1 MSSVQFTALIRFPFI
16 RGDFEDPP
24 QAQWDAE
31 RDRQL
36 WKVISKT
43 SKTSD
48 LDWVDLADK
57 FQVPPTFLLQ
67 QAAWL
72 YERHLDHVRNQ
83 MKRVSISNANPSPS
97 PTGGSTL
104 AAMGGV
110 AMRRGGSAGSGGL
123 LQLWLD
129 VRGTALV
136 CEVLRLR
143 CLVSTLERMICA
155 FYAPDLLTH
164 LSPLTLKDTVNNYD
178 HAVPGAG
185 SSTYSEFRPPR
196 FQQKRT
202 RDLATFEEGD
212 GTQEIDDS
220 GSHETSLPF
229 ASAARTQPGSS
240 KYPQETQFRTS
251 SRTEQ
256 TVPQN
261 DTRKAPPSRQTSLD
275 VHSLATTEAA
285 SSMTSSGGPPSAAKS
300 PMSPVSNHRAE
311 LGRLGSPRHAGLRGR
326 KEGSEGTPSMGSSFS
341 DIDAHYWACA
351 SVLLDYFSDFF
362 WRDTAHMQAV
372 WFHLLDIWQENAK
385 WLPWESIIEEEKAR
399 LKIERERGMLMG
411 MGSMRSVLERAR
423 TFEKHI
429 RETIDLIQIVAWG
442 VRGKPSPGPGPD
454 AHMVMKEQDVQR
466 GNKRGAMGFDLVD
479 RVIYD
484 PKGEAWCP
492 AGDYETG
499 PWVSGLKPWLQFLG
513 IGGPGVAV
521 STAVRRNNHHNNNNT
536 VKAAGDAGPAN
547 EDQDKEIT
555 LTRYIPQPAIAILKS
570 HTKRT
575 TTMAS
580 RLDARLPDRRLAF
593 QVGIEDNSLSFPEVW
608 KEEQHTYVSQL
619 TGCKTTYSLR
629 NGVPPIVRHRGW
641 GDVSMSVKK
650 PDLVLLDECV
660 ALSRRV
666 GVYEPVGRAPENDD
680 DDDDDDDDEEEDGDE
695 DGDEDGE
702 EESEVEDV
710 FDMWTVVESI
720 VRAESGETGS
730 RGGNESDQLLDLGP
744 MFDHWCAIDEVEEF

>member
-1 MSSVQFTALIRFPFI
+1 MPPSLPPPPNLTTTTTTTTTLPRLTPLYTHGPNKIPLAAAYPLIKSLLHH
-16 RGDFEDPP
+16 PP
-24 QAQWDAE
+24 CPH
-31 RDRQL
+31 R
-36 WKVISKT
+36 
-43 SKTSD
+43 
-48 LDWVDLADK
+48 
-57 FQVPPTFLLQ
+57 
-67 QAAWL
+67 
-72 YERHLDHVRNQ
+72 
-83 MKRVSISNANPSPS
+83 PS
-97 PTGGSTL
+97 PTSWPC
-104 AAMGGV
+104 
-110 AMRRGGSAGSGGL
+110 SA
-123 LQLWLD
+123 
-129 VRGTALV
+129 
-136 CEVLRLR
+136 CE
-143 CLVSTLERMICA
+143 T
-155 FYAPDLLTH
+155 
-164 LSPLTLKDTVNNYD
+164 
-178 HAVPGAG
+178 
-185 SSTYSEFRPPR
+185 R
-196 FQQKRT
+196 FT
-202 RDLATFEEGD
+202 
-212 GTQEIDDS
+212 
-220 GSHETSLPF
+220 
-229 ASAARTQPGSS
+229 
-240 KYPQETQFRTS
+240 
-251 SRTEQ
+251 
-256 TVPQN
+256 
-261 DTRKAPPSRQTSLD
+261 
-275 VHSLATTEAA
+275 
-285 SSMTSSGGPPSAAKS
+285 
-300 PMSPVSNHRAE
+300 
-311 LGRLGSPRHAGLRGR
+311 
-326 KEGSEGTPSMGSSFS
+326 
-341 DIDAHYWACA
+341 AHYWACA

-399 LKIERERGMLMG
+399 LKMERERGMLMG

>member
-1 MSSVQFTALIRFPFI
+1 MPPSLPPPPNLTTTTTTTTLPRLTPLYTHGPNKIPLAAAYPLIKSLLHH
-16 RGDFEDPP
+16 PP
-24 QAQWDAE
+24 CPH
-31 RDRQL
+31 R
-36 WKVISKT
+36 
-43 SKTSD
+43 
-48 LDWVDLADK
+48 
-57 FQVPPTFLLQ
+57 
-67 QAAWL
+67 
-72 YERHLDHVRNQ
+72 
-83 MKRVSISNANPSPS
+83 PS
-97 PTGGSTL
+97 PTSWPC
-104 AAMGGV
+104 
-110 AMRRGGSAGSGGL
+110 SA
-123 LQLWLD
+123 
-129 VRGTALV
+129 
-136 CEVLRLR
+136 CE
-143 CLVSTLERMICA
+143 T
-155 FYAPDLLTH
+155 
-164 LSPLTLKDTVNNYD
+164 
-178 HAVPGAG
+178 
-185 SSTYSEFRPPR
+185 R
-196 FQQKRT
+196 FT
-202 RDLATFEEGD
+202 
-212 GTQEIDDS
+212 
-220 GSHETSLPF
+220 
-229 ASAARTQPGSS
+229 
-240 KYPQETQFRTS
+240 
-251 SRTEQ
+251 
-256 TVPQN
+256 
-261 DTRKAPPSRQTSLD
+261 
-275 VHSLATTEAA
+275 
-285 SSMTSSGGPPSAAKS
+285 
-300 PMSPVSNHRAE
+300 
-311 LGRLGSPRHAGLRGR
+311 
-326 KEGSEGTPSMGSSFS
+326 
-341 DIDAHYWACA
+341 AHYWACA
-351 SVLLDYFSDFF
+351 AVLLDYFSDFF

-385 WLPWESIIEEEKAR
+385 WLPWESIIDGEKAR
-399 LKIERERGMLMG
+399 LKMERERGMLMG

-499 PWVSGLKPWLQFLG
+499 PWVSGVKPWLQFLG

-521 STAVRRNNHHNNNNT
+521 STAVRRNNHHHHHNNT
-536 VKAAGDAGPAN
+536 VKAAGDAGPAS

-680 DDDDDDDDEEEDGDE
+680 DDDDDDDDDEEEDGDE
-695 DGDEDGE
+695 DGE
-702 EESEVEDV
+702 EESEVESEVEDV

-720 VRAESGETGS
+720 VHAESGETGS
-730 RGGNESDQLLDLGP
+730 RGGNEGDQLLDLGP